1 MSEEAAIEEALNDP
15 NLDERDRSFL
25 EMQKLFE
32 EMSFRERWHKMM
44 TGLKMPHDTGE
55 YKFAKLQLQ
64 RLSAPVAAVLV
75 PLIACLLLLL
85 LRQSAPPAPQTMPV
99 DVIEPEPAEEI
110 EPEPPPEDIP
120 PPDELEPIDVD
131 FNGPP
136 SDPTPVETPVEIV
149 SEAFSPQPAEV
160 TTVSFVKSPVVMKGI
175 MSSRTP
181 GMRGKALSRYGA
193 GGGDAVVMHAL
204 RWLKMVQ
211 NPDGSW
217 DGCRPAMTGLA
228 ILTFLAHNELPAG
241 PEEEFGPTV
250 EKAIKWL
257 CEHQD
262 GSGMFSGRDG
272 NNYAQSI
279 ATYAL
284 CEAYSMT
291 KNPLVKEAAERALAP
306 IIKGQHP
313 SGGWDYNYKQDD
325 RDDISY
331 MGWAAQAIK
340 AGHTAGLQVDGI
352 DNCYS
357 NITKGMLVQYD
368 QSYGGFGYT
377 SPSHS
382 GLSGVGALCM
392 QLVGDYNRPEV
403 KKTMQMLSSAQFG
416 WDKYDGPQPYT
427 LTNGQ
432 SPIYFWYYMTQ
443 AFFQEGGSA
452 FAGWNKQFLPE
463 LIKRQVVEKEKIADL
478 KGKMRDVGYW
488 DSPSASE
495 HHQDGGASFACKRW
509 KGGAE
514 IEGTTTMGRRVQDTC
529 LCALQ
534 LMVYYRFLPASQM
547 QNDANK
553 APSAADAI
561 SKAKNKSGNVKVKA
575 TRR

>member
-1 MSEEAAIEEALNDP
+1 MSEETGQEVYEQPVEEASDSL
-15 NLDERDRSFL
+15 L
-25 EMQKLFE
+25 ELQKQYDD
-32 EMSFRERWHKMM
+32 MPFRERWRKMM
-44 TGLKMPHDTGE
+44 AGLKMPHDTGE
-55 YKFAKLQLQ
+55 YKWARLQAQ
-64 RLSAPVAAVLV
+64 RLSAPAAAVIV
-75 PLIACLLLLL
+75 PLVGCLLLLL
-85 LRQSAPPAPQTMPV
+85 LRQSAPPPPQTMPV
-99 DVIEPEPAEEI
+99 EIVDADPAEEI

-160 TTVSFVKSPVVMKGI
+160 TTVTFVKSPVVMRGI

-181 GMRGKALSRYGA
+181 GMRGKALSKYGA

-211 NPDGSW
+211 SPDGSW

-250 EKAIKWL
+250 EKAVKWL

-262 GSGMFSGRDG
+262 GNGMFSGRDS

-291 KNPLVKEAAERALAP
+291 KNPLVKEAAERALVP

-313 SGGWDYNYKQDD
+313 SGSWNYNYHQDD

-331 MGWAAQAIK
+331 AGWAAQAVK
-340 AGHTAGLQVDGI
+340 AGHTAGLQVPGLDE
-352 DNCYS
+352 CYK
-357 NITKGMLVQYD
+357 NITKGMLTAYD

-377 SPSHS
+377 SPAHS

-392 QLVGDYNRPEV
+392 QLVGDYDRPEV
-403 KKTMQMLSSAQFG
+403 KKTMQMLSTAQFG

-463 LIKRQVVEKEKIADL
+463 LIKRQVVEKAAIADL
-478 KGKMRDVGYW
+478 TGKMRDVGYW

-495 HHQDGGASFACKRW
+495 HHADGGASFSCVRFQK
-509 KGGAE
+509 GAE
-514 IEGTTTMGRRVQDTC
+514 VAGTTTMGRRVQDTC

-553 APSAADAI
+553 APDVASAV
-561 SKAKNKSGNVKVKA
+561 KAKGSKDVKVKA
-575 TRR
+575 ARRRD

>member
-1 MSEEAAIEEALNDP
+1 MSEETEEQVYEQPVEAEDSL
-15 NLDERDRSFL
+15 L
-25 EMQKLFE
+25 ELQKQYDD
-32 EMSFRERWHKMM
+32 MPFRERWRKMM
-44 TGLKMPHDTGE
+44 AGLKMPHDTGE
-55 YKFAKLQLQ
+55 YKFARLQLQ
-64 RLSAPVAAVLV
+64 RLSAPIAAFLV
-75 PLIACLLLLL
+75 PLIGCLLLLL
-85 LRQSAPPAPQTMPV
+85 LRQSTPPAPETV
-99 DVIEPEPAEEI
+99 AVEVSEPDPAEEI
-110 EPEPPPEDIP
+110 EPEPPPEEIP

-136 SDPTPVETPVEIV
+136 SDLNPVETPVEIV

-160 TTVSFVKSPVVMKGI
+160 TTVLPVKSPIIMRGI

-181 GMRGKALSRYGA
+181 GMRGKALSKYGA

-204 RWLKMVQ
+204 RWLKKVQ

-262 GSGMFSGRDG
+262 ANGGFSGRDS
-272 NNYAQSI
+272 NNYAGSI

-291 KNPLVKEAAERALAP
+291 KNPLVKEAAERAVVP

-313 SGGWDYNYKQDD
+313 TGSWNYNYHQDD

-331 MGWAAQAIK
+331 AGWAAQAIK
-340 AGHTAGLQVDGI
+340 AAHTAGLQVDGLEE
-352 DNCYS
+352 CYKK
-357 NITKGMLVQYD
+357 ITQGMLTAYD

-392 QLVGDYNRPEV
+392 QLVGDYDRPEV
-403 KKTMQMLSSAQFG
+403 KRTMQMLSTAQFG

-463 LIKRQVVEKEKIADL
+463 LIKRQVVEKEAIMDL

-495 HHQDGGASFACKRW
+495 HHQDGGASFSCTRW
-509 KGGAE
+509 SKGAE
-514 IEGTTTMGRRVQDTC
+514 VAGTTTMGRRVQDTC

-553 APSAADAI
+553 APDVAAAV
-561 SKAKNKSGNVKVKA
+561 KAKGAKDVKVKA
-575 TRR
+575 ARRRD

>member
-1 MSEEAAIEEALNDP
+1 MSEETTQEIDLNDP

-55 YKFAKLQLQ
+55 YKFARLQLQ
-64 RLSAPVAAVLV
+64 RMSAPIAAVLV
-75 PLIACLLLLL
+75 PLIGCLLLLL
-85 LRQSAPPAPQTMPV
+85 LRQPEPSAAVTMPV
-99 DVIEPEPAEEI
+99 ETVEPDPAEEI

-160 TTVSFVKSPVVMKGI
+160 TTVTMVKSPIVMKGI

-204 RWLKMVQ
+204 RWLKKVQ

-257 CEHQD
+257 CEHQNGD
-262 GSGMFSGRDG
+262 GMFSGKDS

-313 SGGWDYNYKQDD
+313 NGGWDYNFRQSE

-331 MGWAAQAIK
+331 MGWAAQAVK
-340 AGHTAGLQVDGI
+340 AGHTAGLQVPGLEG
-352 DNCYS
+352 CYS

-368 QSYGGFGYT
+368 AAYGGFGYT

-392 QLVGDYNRPEV
+392 QLVGDYGRPEV
-403 KKTMQMLSSAQFG
+403 KQTMQLLSGSQFG

-452 FAGWNKQFLPE
+452 FANWNKQFLPE
-463 LIKRQVVEKEKIADL
+463 LIKRQVVEKAAIADL
-478 KGKMRDVGYW
+478 TGKMRDVGYW

-495 HHQDGGASFACKRW
+495 HHVDGGAQFPCIRF
-509 KGGAE
+509 KGGNEEA
-514 IEGTTTMGRRVQDTC
+514 GTTTMGRRVQDTC

-547 QNDANK
+547 QNKENLPPDAT
-553 APSAADAI
+553 AAV
-561 SKAKNKSGNVKVKA
+561 KAKGKSGNIKVGA
-575 TRR
+575 RRRQ

>member
-1 MSEEAAIEEALNDP
+1 MNEGTMQEVDPNDP
-15 NLDERDRSFL
+15 NPDERDRSFL

-32 EMSFRERWHKMM
+32 EMSFRERMRKMVS
-44 TGLKMPHDTGE
+44 GLKMPHDTGD
-55 YKFAKLQLQ
+55 YKFARLQLQ
-64 RLSAPVAAVLV
+64 RLSAPIAAFLV
-75 PLIACLLLLL
+75 PLVACLLLLL
-85 LRQSAPPAPQTMPV
+85 LRQSAPPAPTTVAVEVIEPDPA
-99 DVIEPEPAEEI
+99 DVIEPD
-110 EPEPPPEDIP
+110 PPPEDIP

-136 SDPTPVETPVEIV
+136 SDLNPVETPVEIV

-160 TTVSFVKSPVVMKGI
+160 TTVLPVKSPIIMRGI

-211 NPDGSW
+211 NADGSW

-250 EKAIKWL
+250 EKAVKWL

-284 CEAYSMT
+284 CEAFTMT
-291 KNPLVKEAAERALAP
+291 KNPLVKEAAEKALVP
-306 IIKGQHP
+306 IIKGMHP
-313 SGGWDYNYKQDD
+313 NGGWDYNFKQTD
-325 RDDISY
+325 RDDISF
-331 MGWAAQAIK
+331 MGWAAQAVK
-340 AGHTAGLQVDGI
+340 AGHTAELQVPGLEE
-352 DNCYS
+352 CYKKIS
-357 NITKGMLVQYD
+357 QGMLINYD

-377 SPSHS
+377 SPGHT

-392 QLVGDYNRPEV
+392 QLVGDFNAPQV
-403 KKTMQMLSSAQFG
+403 KQTMQLLSTAQFG

-427 LTNGQ
+427 THG
-432 SPIYFWYYMTQ
+432 SPIYHWYYMTQ
-443 AFFQEGGSA
+443 AFFQEGGPA
-452 FAGWNKQFLPE
+452 FKSWNAQFLPE
-463 LIKRQVVEKEKIADL
+463 LIKRQVVEKAAIADL
-478 KGKMRDVGYW
+478 TGKMRDVGYW
-488 DSPSASE
+488 DSPSAAE
-495 HHQDGGASFACKRW
+495 HGSGGAQLPCTRW
-509 KGGAE
+509 SKGAE
-514 IEGTTTMGRRVQDTC
+514 VAGTTTMGKRVQDTC

-547 QNDANK
+547 QNIENK
-553 APSAADAI
+553 PPDVAAAV
-561 SKAKNKSGNVKVKA
+561 KAKNTTGNIKVGA
-575 TRR
+575 RRRQ